1 MPRLS
6 LFLTLAAEKGYETD
20 DYIVV
25 EPPLDTLGYRRVDA
39 NAPPKV
45 SFCIPTLNSERTI
58 GYCLESIASQ
68 NYPKTEIVIV
78 DGGSSDRT
86 VEIAGKYTDNVQF
99 DDGTLGSAR
108 QTSIDHSTG
117 DVIALFDSDV
127 VIPHCDWLRNA
138 IQYFNYSERVSTVWP
153 VVVAPP
159 NAPWTARLYA
169 NIWGITI
176 DNRIRARRSAF
187 GGGNALLLRQC
198 IERIGGINRSLHW
211 GEDFDWAQKLKD
223 QSYQV
228 VLIRD
233 VLYHDTMN
241 SLKQFARKQFAGA
254 ETFGKTGFAFTGR
267 SRNDVFY
274 EQFILGG
281 KGMARGLLRDKD
293 YSWTLYPLLVLIRL
307 VAYGTV
313 YLEES
318 SKR

>member
-1 MPRLS
+1 MFTVDGS
-6 LFLTLAAEKGYETD
+6 LAAQQGCETD

-25 EPPLDTLGYRRVDA
+25 EPPLDTLGCGRIDVD
-39 NAPPKV
+39 NPPKV
-45 SFCIPTLNSERTI
+45 SFCIPTLNNERTI
-58 GYCLESIASQ
+58 GSCLESIASQ
-68 NYPKTEIVIV
+68 NYPETEIVIV

-86 VEIAGKYTDNVQF
+86 IEIVGKYTDNVQF
-99 DDGTLGSAR
+99 DDGALGSAR
-108 QTSIDHSTG
+108 QTSLDHSTG
-117 DVIALFDSDV
+117 EVVALFDSDV
-127 VIPHCDWLRNA
+127 VIPHRGWLQNA

-169 NIWGITI
+169 NMWRSTME
-176 DNRIRARRSAF
+176 NRINARGSVL
-187 GGGNALLLRQC
+187 GGGNALFLRPC

-254 ETFGKTGFAFTGR
+254 ETFRTAGFETTGR
-267 SRNDVFY
+267 SKTDVLY
-274 EQFILGG
+274 EQFILGA
-281 KGMARGLLRDKD
+281 KNMTWGLLRERDN
-293 YSWTLYPLLVLIRL
+293 SWILYPLFVLIR
-307 VAYGTV
+307 VIAYGST
-313 YLEES
+313 YL
-318 SKR
+318 KGTTTDDR